1 MVYADGNFTVR
12 ISETER
18 NNEMEQVA
26 STVNFMYQQHS
37 HAHTCT
43 SNTYTMI
50 VTLSVLIAVMTYF
63 YEDMIGGCCN
73 EIELGFKK

>member
-1 MVYADGNFTVR
+1 MVYADGNLSVK

-26 STVNFMYQQHS
+26 NGQYQLILCINNS

-50 VTLSVLIAVMTYF
+50 VTLSVLTAVMTYF

-73 EIELGFKK
+73 EI